1 MLFLFSTLLSIIT
14 IITMW
19 LAGNNDKRAWVLGLG
34 NQALWIILILWTSAY
49 GLLLLTGAL
58 IFVYTRNLI
67 KWSNHD
73 T

>member
-19 LAGNNDKRAWVLGLG
+19 LAGNNDKRAWVLGLS